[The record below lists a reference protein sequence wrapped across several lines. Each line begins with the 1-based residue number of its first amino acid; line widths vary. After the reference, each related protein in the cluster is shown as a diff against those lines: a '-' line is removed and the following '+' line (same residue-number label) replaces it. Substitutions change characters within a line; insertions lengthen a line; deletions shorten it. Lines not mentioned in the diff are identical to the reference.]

1 MAAKPKPAAKP
12 AAKGG
17 KRKGAS
23 ANECGTHLDLSRVR
37 VVQLVNEGV
46 LTRHRDGSFDLDAC
60 RVAYIHYLR
69 SEDRRGTKSATA
81 NRVQEARAKEIEL
94 RTAREE
100 GRLVPLESVQAALAD
115 ILGTYRYELTG
126 VPAASSRDLTVR
138 AEIEKHLNDAIDRCR
153 GRFEQTS
160 DALRAGR
167 EVVLEG
173 EEADA

>member
-1 MAAKPKPAAKP
+1 MAKKPATASAP
-12 AAKGG
+12 

-23 ANECGTHLDLSRVR
+23 ANQCGTHLDLSRVR
-37 VVQLVNEGV
+37 VVQLVNEGALPRNV
-46 LTRHRDGSFDLDAC
+46 DGSFDLDAC
-60 RVAYIHYLR
+60 RLAYIRYLR
-69 SEDRRGTKSATA
+69 SEDRRGAKSATA
-81 NRVQEARAKEIEL
+81 SRVQEARAKEIEL

-100 GRLVPLESVQAALAD
+100 GRLVPLEGVQAAIAD

-126 VPAASSRDLTVR
+126 VPAASSRDLAVR
-138 AEIEKHLNDAIDRCR
+138 SEIEKHLNDAIDRCR
-153 GRFEQTS
+153 LKFEQVG

>member
-1 MAAKPKPAAKP
+1 MA
-12 AAKGG
+12 

-37 VVQLVNEGV
+37 IVQLVNEGA
-46 LTRHRDGSFDLDAC
+46 LPRLKDGSFDLDAC
-60 RVAYIHYLR
+60 RIAYIRYLR
-69 SEDRRGTKSATA
+69 SEDRRGAKSATA
-81 NRVQEARAKEIEL
+81 SRVQEARANEIEL

-100 GRLVPLESVQAALAD
+100 GRLVPLEGVQAAFAD

-126 VPAASSRDLTVR
+126 VPAASSRDLAVR
-138 AEIEKHLNDAIDRCR
+138 SEIEKHLNDAIDRCR
-153 GRFEQTS
+153 KRFGEVG
-160 DALRAGR
+160 DALRSGR